1 MFLSV
6 VFFYLLSDSHLYFW
20 SLAVRAAQK
29 ESTGNTLEFSG
40 SRSGPYFDKGAS
52 RNVTAL
58 LGKTAYLN
66 CRVKNL
72 GNKTVSINNELITFI
87 YRLHKISSSTY
98 VSSIAGFPLIH
109 ALVIIKSMEI
119 YIRTWYFIE
128 KLLIDQ
134 LMHTIKQTN

>member
-1 MFLSV
+1 MSRKIKRSDLVMRYAVLSITNKRNKKNASSNLLYISS
-6 VFFYLLSDSHLYFW
+6 FLSDSDLYCW

-52 RNVTAL
+52 KNVTAL

-72 GNKTVSINNELITFI
+72 GNKTVSIDNKLSTFI
-87 YRLHKISSSTY
+87 YRLHKIRSRTY
-98 VSSIAGFPLIH
+98 SRISF
-109 ALVIIKSMEI
+109 
-119 YIRTWYFIE
+119 
-128 KLLIDQ
+128 
-134 LMHTIKQTN
+134 

>member
-1 MFLSV
+1 MF
-6 VFFYLLSDSHLYFW
+6 FFLFSGTDPCCW
-20 SLAVRAAQK
+20 SLSVRAAQK

-72 GNKTVSINNELITFI
+72 GNKTVSITNEFNAFI
-87 YRLHKISSSTY
+87 NRLHAASSRKC
-98 VSSIAGFPLIH
+98 L
-109 ALVIIKSMEI
+109 
-119 YIRTWYFIE
+119 
-128 KLLIDQ
+128 
-134 LMHTIKQTN
+134 

>member
-1 MFLSV
+1 M
-6 VFFYLLSDSHLYFW
+6 
-20 SLAVRAAQK
+20 RAAQK

-52 RNVTAL
+52 KNVTAL

-98 VSSIAGFPLIH
+98 VSSTVGFPLIH
-109 ALVIIKSMEI
+109 TLVIMTIMEI
-119 YIRTWYFIE
+119 YIRT
-128 KLLIDQ
+128 
-134 LMHTIKQTN
+134 